1 MQIKKSHGI
10 LIGAF
15 YIIAAVSSVV
25 AVLLY
30 QPVLTVDWYL
40 AVGDGKGQQILLGV
54 LNDLLLVVSAIGTAV
69 LFFPYLRK
77 TSEHLALFHLSFR
90 FMEAVV
96 IMLGLAGILGLY
108 TLSSAFANAQ
118 IAQSSE
124 SLAVGIAFQSLHRWT
139 FLIGPNLM
147 LGLNTT
153 IYSYL
158 LFKSRLVPRPL
169 ATFGMITAVMV
180 FIAGLLDLFG
190 VIAPDSAIK
199 GLLALPVGVYEI
211 SLAVYLIAKGIRGE
225 RNAAKLN

>member
-1 MQIKKSHGI
+1 MQIKRTHAI
-10 LIGAF
+10 WIGVF
-15 YIIAAVSSVV
+15 YIIAAASSIV

-30 QPVLTVDWYL
+30 QPVLTADWYV
-40 AVGDGKGQQILLGV
+40 AVGDGKGQQVLIGV

-77 TSEHLALFHLSFR
+77 TSEHLALLHLSFR

-96 IMLGLAGILGLY
+96 IMLGLVGILGLY
-108 TLSSAFANAQ
+108 QLSGAYAAGLFTQAAD
-118 IAQSSE
+118 
-124 SLAVGIAFQSLHRWT
+124 LAATGIAFQSLHRWT

-190 VIAPDSAIK
+190 VITPDSAVK

-225 RNAAKLN
+225 RNVAKLN